1 MHQGHSEA
9 NWILTA
15 YKPQVALMAINHK
28 VKLDLGGYDSAWK
41 AQSGRSAYKSDPITV
56 ILRMTGLT
64 AKEIR
69 DLVIGRGNIHGGAG
83 SQSDQL
89 P

>member
-9 NWILTA
+9 NWILSA
-15 YKPQVALMAINHK
+15 YKPQVALMAINLK

-56 ILRMTGLT
+56 VLRTTG
-64 AKEIR
+64 A
-69 DLVIGRGNIHGGAG
+69 
-83 SQSDQL
+83 SQRNS
-89 P
+89 